1 MAIQFISGLS
11 ITGNS
16 EITGTLSVSSVLADN
31 NTYTGIMVWDG
42 GTLKY
47 RSKSQILSDIGAT
60 GNLGTVTS
68 VTVQGTT
75 GLSGS
80 GTVTSSGTITLTNAD
95 RGSSQSIF
103 KNFSS
108 DSGSTTA
115 NSNNDTLEVLGA
127 GGTTTKIV
135 GDTLTITSSDNN
147 DNNYVSSLSF
157 NTGNG
162 ILTAARNGL
171 SSLTVDLDGRY
182 ATSSGV
188 TSINFKTDGT
198 ALNVASN
205 TITGSG
211 TMTGIWQGTSSEY
224 VNGLGDRV
232 TFPSIPQ
239 GDITNVSTTAP
250 ISGGGSSGSVNINHD
265 NSGVSAGTYARA
277 TVTVNATGHV
287 TSISANSDAQ
297 GVTSVATTNGI
308 TGGTIT
314 STGTIQLDSTVVR
327 TTGNQSIGGIKTFVA
342 SPVVDYAATTN
353 PMLSLFNTSGG
364 SGSTIRFSDQAGQSQ
379 TGDITFFH
387 VDGASQGG
395 GASWHFVSQPDTVLV
410 VGSSSVNGRFVA
422 KSAGSVSEVDYGF
435 FDDVNTGMYRAA
447 ADTVRLVGG
456 GVYNL
461 GVSATNAALYYQQ
474 NLRFSTT
481 DSGATVAGGLIIAGS
496 NDALLDLNQTGTD
509 TGWSYINFKTL
520 GTRNYYVGQDSN
532 KNFNIYNDNI
542 NVVAISVSYASNLTT
557 IGGDLTVSG
566 GDITLGGTGRIQ
578 GVDTVSAST
587 DAANKAYVDSAISG
601 VPQGTVTA
609 VKANT
614 DGNSL
619 GLSGSVTT
627 NGTLTLPWQGSTSQY
642 VRGDGS
648 LATFPAIPA
657 AGVTSVAM
665 SHGGNAFTVGG
676 SPVTSSGTLAITMA
690 GSSSQYV
697 RGDGN
702 LASFPAIPAVG
713 NGTLTMST
721 STGLDGSA
729 SFTANQS
736 GNSTFAVTLDLSEIT
751 LSAGL
756 DAGATSLSLDLS
768 EFTDMT
774 AAMNTNDEFIVLD
787 SSAERRK
794 RAGEIGL
801 SIFNNDAGFITGNQT
816 ITLSGDVSGS
826 GTTSISTTLDTVN
839 SNVGSF
845 TNASITVDGKGR
857 VTAASSGSGG
867 GGGNVSNTGTPAD
880 DQLAVWTNSTTI
892 EGTSSLTFKSGEL
905 AVEGIISVKE
915 SVYSVGNLY
924 LGATSGSIRIRP
936 KGYATTTNESILD
949 VNGQWQY
956 TSYTSSSTGTTG
968 TSVSP
973 NQNFQ
978 AASSDSLANLC
989 VDDTGDVVRGSQEAT
1004 FTFTR
1009 AQLNVGFGSGGT
1021 TLINAPGA
1029 NKFVVVEETNWM
1041 LYHEGSGNQTNAL
1054 EIRQGAVASNAP
1066 VARFVSTRMNE
1077 IISMGDGVGMYSRD
1091 VPELQRV
1098 YKVNQ
1103 ATTMSILQ
1111 SPAFGSNIIKISV
1124 KIKYRVYD
1132 SGTF

>member
-31 NTYTGIMVWDG
+31 STYTGIMVWDG

-95 RGSSQSIF
+95 RGSSQAIF
-103 KNFSS
+103 KKFSS

-115 NSNNDTLEVLGA
+115 NSNSDELTITGA
-127 GGTTTKIV
+127 GGTSTKIV
-135 GDTLTITSSDNN
+135 GDTLTITSTDNN
-147 DNNYVSSLSF
+147 DNNYLNGLSF

-162 ILTAARNGL
+162 ILSATRQGL
-171 SSLTVDLDGRY
+171 TTLTVDLDGRY
-182 ATSSGV
+182 VTSSGV
-188 TSINFKTDGT
+188 TSIATSTG
-198 ALNVASN
+198 LSGG
-205 TITGSG
+205 TITGTGTLTNTDRGSQQNIYKNFTASSG
-211 TMTGIWQGTSSEY
+211 GTATANS
-224 VNGLGDRV
+224 NNDTLTIAAG
-232 TFPSIPQ
+232 
-239 GDITNVSTTAP
+239 TNVTTVR
-250 ISGGGSSGSVNINHD
+250 SGDTI
-265 NSGVSAGTYARA
+265 TI
-277 TVTVNATGHV
+277 NATNDG
-287 TSISANSDAQ
+287 Q
-297 GVTSVATTNGI
+297 GVTSVATGSGL

-314 STGTIQLDSTVVR
+314 STGT
-327 TTGNQSIGGIKTFVA
+327 
-342 SPVVDYAATTN
+342 
-353 PMLSLFNTSGG
+353 LSHADTS
-364 SGSTIRFSDQAGQSQ
+364 SQ
-379 TGDITFFH
+379 
-387 VDGASQGG
+387 
-395 GASWHFVSQPDTVLV
+395 
-410 VGSSSVNGRFVA
+410 SSVGNVGVTYIQDVA
-422 KSAGSVSEVDYGF
+422 LDGFGHVTSLTSSTATLAGLGY
-435 FDDVNTGMYRAA
+435 TG
-447 ADTVRLVGG
+447 
-456 GVYNL
+456 
-461 GVSATNAALYYQQ
+461 ATNANYITDNNQLNNGAGY
-474 NLRFSTT
+474 TT
-481 DSGATVAGGLIIAGS
+481 NT
-496 NDALLDLNQTGTD
+496 
-509 TGWSYINFKTL
+509 
-520 GTRNYYVGQDSN
+520 
-532 KNFNIYNDNI
+532 
-542 NVVAISVSYASNLTT
+542 
-557 IGGDLTVSG
+557 
-566 GDITLGGTGRIQ
+566 
-578 GVDTVSAST
+578 
-587 DAANKAYVDSAISG
+587 
-601 VPQGTVTA
+601 GTVTA

-697 RGDGN
+697 KGDGN
-702 LASFPAIPAVG
+702 LATFPAIPSVG

-736 GNSTFAVTLDLSEIT
+736 GNSSFAVTLDLNELGASGT
-751 LSAGL
+751 LVGTDDIVVVDGSASKK
-756 DAGATSLSLDLS
+756 TQIS
-768 EFTDMT
+768 T
-774 AAMNTNDEFIVLD
+774 IP
-787 SSAERRK
+787 
-794 RAGEIGL
+794 L
-801 SIFNNDAGFITGNQT
+801 SIFNNNAGFITGNQT

-867 GGGNVSNTGTPAD
+867 GGGNVSNTGTPVN
-880 DQLAVWTNSTTI
+880 DQIAVWTNATTI
-892 EGTSSLTFKSGEL
+892 EGTTSLTFTGSQLIVNGGVQVKDYVTSPGEL
-905 AVEGIISVKE
+905 K
-915 SVYSVGNLY
+915 
-924 LGATSGSIRIRP
+924 LGSTASSIRLRP
-936 KGYATTTNESILD
+936 KGYTSTTNESILD

-956 TSYTSSSTGTTG
+956 TAYTSSSTGTTG

-978 AASSDSLANLC
+978 AESSDSLANLC

-1009 AQLNVGFGSGGT
+1009 AQLNTGFGSGGT
-1021 TLINAPGA
+1021 TLIDAPGA
-1029 NKFVVVEETNWM
+1029 DKFVVVEETNWM
-1041 LYHEGSGNQTNAL
+1041 LFHEGSGNQTNEL
-1054 EIRQGAVASNAP
+1054 EIRQAASASNAP
-1066 VARFVSTRMNE
+1066 VSRFVAARMNE
-1077 IISMGDGVGMYSRD
+1077 IIGLGNGVGMYSRD
-1091 VPELQRV
+1091 VPELQRI

-1103 ATTMSILQ
+1103 PTTLSIIQ
-1111 SPAFGSNIIKISV
+1111 SPNFGSNILKISV
-1124 KIKYRVYD
+1124 KIKYRVYN

>member
-182 ATSSGV
+182 VTSSGV

-297 GVTSVATTNGI
+297 GVTSVATGSGL

-314 STGTIQLDSTVVR
+314 STGT
-327 TTGNQSIGGIKTFVA
+327 
-342 SPVVDYAATTN
+342 
-353 PMLSLFNTSGG
+353 LSHADTS
-364 SGSTIRFSDQAGQSQ
+364 SQ
-379 TGDITFFH
+379 
-387 VDGASQGG
+387 
-395 GASWHFVSQPDTVLV
+395 
-410 VGSSSVNGRFVA
+410 SSVGNVGVTYIQDVA
-422 KSAGSVSEVDYGF
+422 LDGFGHVTSLTSSTATLAGLGY
-435 FDDVNTGMYRAA
+435 TG
-447 ADTVRLVGG
+447 
-456 GVYNL
+456 
-461 GVSATNAALYYQQ
+461 ATNANYITNNNQLTNGAGY
-474 NLRFSTT
+474 TT
-481 DSGATVAGGLIIAGS
+481 NT
-496 NDALLDLNQTGTD
+496 
-509 TGWSYINFKTL
+509 
-520 GTRNYYVGQDSN
+520 
-532 KNFNIYNDNI
+532 
-542 NVVAISVSYASNLTT
+542 
-557 IGGDLTVSG
+557 
-566 GDITLGGTGRIQ
+566 
-578 GVDTVSAST
+578 
-587 DAANKAYVDSAISG
+587 
-601 VPQGTVTA
+601 GTVTA

-627 NGTLTLPWQGSTSQY
+627 NGTLTLPWQGSSSQY

-648 LATFPAIPA
+648 LAAFPPIPA

-697 RGDGN
+697 KGDGN
-702 LASFPAIPAVG
+702 LATFPAIPSVG

-736 GNSTFAVTLDLSEIT
+736 GNSTFAVTLDLTEIV
-751 LSAGL
+751 LGVGL
-756 DAGATSLSLDLS
+756 DAATATSLSLDLS

-1041 LYHEGSGNQTNAL
+1041 LFHEGSGNQTNEL
-1054 EIRQGAVASNAP
+1054 EIRQSAVASNAP
-1066 VARFVSTRMNE
+1066 VSRFVSTRMNE
-1077 IISMGDGVGMYSRD
+1077 IISMGNGVGMYSRD

-1103 ATTMSILQ
+1103 PTTMSIIQ